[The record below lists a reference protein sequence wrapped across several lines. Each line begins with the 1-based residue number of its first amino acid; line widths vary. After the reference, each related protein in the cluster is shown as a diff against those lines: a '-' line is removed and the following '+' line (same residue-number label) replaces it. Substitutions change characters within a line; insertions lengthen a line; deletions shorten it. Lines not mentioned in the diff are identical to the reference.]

1 MYVAHT
7 YTQAD
12 GGTPY
17 TVLNITQRAS
27 YMCVCVYACMLTR
40 SDSLQPHGMQPTRF
54 LCPWDFPSKYWVGCH
69 FLLQG
74 IFLTQGSNPCLLRLL
89 HCRWILY
96 HCITGEKVC
105 IYNNIYQPRSSPM
118 LFKSYI
124 VFSCVAI
131 TWFHLSPQLTDTG
144 VVINISLK
152 QCCNEYSMNRHY
164 FIFHYFI
171 HMYEI

>member
-1 MYVAHT
+1 MCVC
-7 YTQAD
+7 
-12 GGTPY
+12 
-17 TVLNITQRAS
+17 VCV
-27 YMCVCVYACMLTR
+27 CVCVYACSLGLTLCNPMGC
-40 SDSLQPHGMQPTRF
+40 SPPGSSVHGI
-54 LCPWDFPSKYWVGCH
+54 FPASTEWVAMSSSR
-69 FLLQG
+69 G

-96 HCITGEKVC
+96 HCVTREKVC
-105 IYNNIYQPRSSPM
+105 IYNNIYLPRSSLM

-164 FIFHYFI
+164 FIFHYFT